1 MIELKN
7 AKIILS
13 KKTKQ
18 ALFEFLEYY
27 NQRNKNKI
35 YSKKLYS
42 KIKRNTK
49 LIIKSFKFLV
59 SGLKF
64 LTTSNLK
71 TLNQWTNEKYK

>member
-49 LIIKSFKFLV
+49 LIIESFKFLV

-71 TLNQWTNEKYK
+71 TLNQ

>member
-27 NQRNKNKI
+27 NQRNKNKV

-49 LIIKSFKFLV
+49 LIIESFKFLV

>member
-27 NQRNKNKI
+27 NQRNKNKV

-71 TLNQWTNEKYK
+71 TLNQ

>member
-49 LIIKSFKFLV
+49 LIIESFKFLV

>member
-59 SGLKF
+59 SGFEVL
-64 LTTSNLK
+64 
-71 TLNQWTNEKYK
+71 

>member
-1 MIELKN
+1 MVKYKIVWSIE
-7 AKIILS
+7 
-13 KKTKQ
+13 TKQ

-49 LIIKSFKFLV
+49 LIIESFKFLV

-71 TLNQWTNEKYK
+71 TLNQ

>member
-13 KKTKQ
+13 KKTEQ

-49 LIIKSFKFLV
+49 LIIESFKFLV

-71 TLNQWTNEKYK
+71 TLNQ

>member
-71 TLNQWTNEKYK
+71 TLNQ

>member
-27 NQRNKNKI
+27 NQRNKNKV

>member
-27 NQRNKNKI
+27 NQRKKNKI

-42 KIKRNTK
+42 KIKRITK
-49 LIIKSFKFLV
+49 LIIESFKFLV

-71 TLNQWTNEKYK
+71 TLNQ

>member
-1 MIELKN
+1 MVKYKIVWSIE
-7 AKIILS
+7 AK
-13 KKTKQ
+13 Q
-18 ALFEFLEYY
+18 DLFETLEYY
-27 NQRNKNKI
+27 NQRNKNKV

-71 TLNQWTNEKYK
+71 P

>member
-27 NQRNKNKI
+27 NQRNKNKV

-49 LIIKSFKFLV
+49 LIIESFKFLV

-71 TLNQWTNEKYK
+71 TLNQ